1 MMRPPLGDR
10 MTNFKSIAW
19 AIAGASLAALF
30 LCSTAAKA
38 QLEAKR
44 KKGPP
49 VYCSTQYDPV
59 CARTVK
65 GVLTTYNNDCSAK
78 QAGAAVIARSVC
90 DRVKCPPAEFTVCA
104 RKGGKNT

>member
-10 MTNFKSIAW
+10 MTNFK
-19 AIAGASLAALF
+19 AILCAIFASALAAAFLF
-30 LCSTAAKA
+30 PANAAA
-38 QLEAKR
+38 QEIKK

-78 QAGAAVIARSVC
+78 QADAAVIAKGTC
-90 DRVKCPPAEFTVCA
+90 DRAVKCPPAEFT
-104 RKGGKNT
+104 